1 MTDIDNKCRKCE
13 ILPLEYQAEN
23 LMKSIFY
30 NRTKVIPFQLLIGEL
45 IDLDVA
51 MNSSF
56 KEFISDSSCVLQV
69 IEVPRSTKIS

>member
-1 MTDIDNKCRKCE
+1 MKI
-13 ILPLEYQAEN
+13 IPL
-23 LMKSIFY
+23 
-30 NRTKVIPFQLLIGEL
+30 QLLIGEL

-51 MNSSF
+51 MYSSF